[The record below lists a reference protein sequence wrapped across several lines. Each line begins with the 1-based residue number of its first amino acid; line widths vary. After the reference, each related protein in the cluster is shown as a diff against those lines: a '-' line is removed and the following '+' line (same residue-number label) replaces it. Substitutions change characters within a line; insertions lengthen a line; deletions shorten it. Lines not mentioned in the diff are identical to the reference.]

1 MTLTD
6 DEALA
11 GKKDGKPVTLAGEL
25 RIPRPGTARLPAVV
39 LIHGSS
45 GVVGYIGDWAQ
56 FLSAQGVAAFTLDS
70 FSGRG
75 IVSTVEDQDRLGRFT
90 MIVDAYRAPDLLA
103 KHPRIHPTKVAV
115 MGFSR
120 GGSASL
126 YASLRR
132 FQRAYATTGNEFA
145 GYLVLY
151 GDCGTMYRGDDD
163 TSDKPIRLFH
173 GLSDDYVAVTPC
185 RPFVERLRAKGKD
198 ISLTEYKNAG
208 HAFDAPAAAKP
219 IRLANAQTWSRCRRE
234 ESADGK
240 IVNAETGQPFT
251 FKDSCVDRGATL
263 AYDAEAHAAVQRAVQ
278 EFVAGTL
285 AAK

>member
-56 FLSAQGVAAFTLDS
+56 FLSAQGVATFTLDS

-75 IVSTVEDQDRLGRFT
+75 IVSTVEDQDRRGRFT
-90 MIVDAYRAPDLLA
+90 MIVDAYRALDLLA

-132 FQRAYATTGNEFA
+132 FQRA
-145 GYLVLY
+145 
-151 GDCGTMYRGDDD
+151 
-163 TSDKPIRLFH
+163 
-173 GLSDDYVAVTPC
+173 
-185 RPFVERLRAKGKD
+185 
-198 ISLTEYKNAG
+198 
-208 HAFDAPAAAKP
+208 
-219 IRLANAQTWSRCRRE
+219 
-234 ESADGK
+234 
-240 IVNAETGQPFT
+240 
-251 FKDSCVDRGATL
+251 
-263 AYDAEAHAAVQRAVQ
+263 
-278 EFVAGTL
+278 
-285 AAK
+285 